1 MTTHRTNRSRGRG
14 AVLFAALVLAAVGA
28 SAAAAA
34 TLSEP
39 PPIEVEQQL
48 QAEIDGM
55 VEAGL
60 DEDDP
65 KVEMVEEQLEA
76 IEEGIGEPAQEG
88 GVDTGAALAD
98 AAEDDQELAEA
109 EAEAA
114 APDARVG
121 AEDDGFG
128 WESGTVECEPVPGV
142 LDVDEIEGATC
153 LSVPQPDGTSRYV
166 AVTPDGVV
174 RTVHFGNDGDVAR
187 LDDTRLERPVSPGT
201 ALAPTPEGD
210 VQVDPPDAN
219 AAPVELP

>member
-1 MTTHRTNRSRGRG
+1 MTTHRTTRSRGRG
-14 AVLFAALVLAAVGA
+14 AVLLAALVLAAVGA

-65 KVEMVEEQLEA
+65 KVEMVEEELEA
-76 IEEGIGEPAQEG
+76 IQEGIGEPARER
-88 GVDTGAALAD
+88 GVDTGAALAE
-98 AAEDDQELAEA
+98 AAEDDRALAEA
-109 EAEAA
+109 DAEAE
-114 APDARVG
+114 APDARVT
-121 AEDDGFG
+121 AEDDDFG
-128 WESGTVECEPVPGV
+128 WESGTVECEPIPGL

-166 AVTPDGVV
+166 SVTPDGVV
-174 RTVHFGNDGDVAR
+174 RTVHFGNDGDVGR
-187 LDDTRLERPVSPGT
+187 LADTRLDGPVAPGT
-201 ALAPTPEGD
+201 ELAPTPEGE
-210 VQVDPPDAN
+210 VEVDLPEAGETT
-219 AAPVELP
+219 VELP

>member
-1 MTTHRTNRSRGRG
+1 MTTHRTTGSPGRG

-39 PPIEVEQQL
+39 PPIEVERQL
-48 QAEIDGM
+48 EAEIDGM

-76 IEEGIGEPAQEG
+76 IEEGVGEPARER
-88 GVDTGAALAD
+88 GVDTGATLDA
-98 AAEDDQELAEA
+98 AAEDDRELAEA
-109 EAEAA
+109 EVEAA
-114 APDARVG
+114 APDASLA
-121 AEDDGFG
+121 AEDDDFG
-128 WESGTVECEPVPGV
+128 WESGTVECEPVPDL

-166 AVTPDGVV
+166 AVAPDGVV

-187 LDDTRLERPVSPGT
+187 LADTRLDGPVTPET
-201 ALAPTPEGD
+201 ELAPTAEGD
-210 VQVDPPDAN
+210 VQVGPPDAGETT
-219 AAPVELP
+219 VELP